1 MMTTS
6 EQTAVGILGWARRR
20 AFVLLVLVPTLLV
33 LGYQLLVASP
43 QYVSRTQYLIRGI
56 EAERPGATGLG
67 ALLGGTSEGSAR
79 EAAAIRDYLNSP
91 DAIAALK
98 AKGIDVA
105 ALYSRSDADWFS
117 RLRFEK
123 PRAETLLDY
132 YRSKVSIE
140 YDQEAGL
147 TRIAVRAFSPRDAQ
161 RLAATLVALGEAR
174 VNTFNQRALASAMAL
189 AGTDLDQAE
198 DELARIQGELTG
210 FRDLTGEI
218 DPAQGSVGENQQLR
232 LLEAQLAR
240 ERAELTSMSR
250 FLTPGSP
257 QMQIQQSRVAA
268 LESEAA
274 RIERRITGSPKA
286 LSGRLATYEALKL
299 RQDFAAKS
307 LQDAR
312 AGLLRAREQAGKQRL
327 FFVEVVKPNLS
338 ERPAYPRPWRNALA
352 LLTALAVAY
361 AIGWL
366 VLAGV
371 REHQAA

>member
-1 MMTTS
+1 MMTTADNAAAGLL
-6 EQTAVGILGWARRR
+6 TRARRH
-20 AFVLLVLVPTLLV
+20 AFVLVVLVPTLLV

-56 EAERPGATGLG
+56 ESERPGSTGLG
-67 ALLGGTSEGSAR
+67 ALLGGAQDHSAR
-79 EAAAIRDYLNSP
+79 EAGAIRDYLHSP
-91 DAIAALK
+91 DALTALRR
-98 AKGIDVA
+98 KGIDVA
-105 ALYSRSDADWFS
+105 ALYARGDADWFS
-117 RLRFEK
+117 RLRFAR

-132 YRSKVSIE
+132 YRGKVSVE
-140 YDQEAGL
+140 YDQEAGI
-147 TRIAVRAFSPRDAQ
+147 TRIAVRAFAPKDAQ
-161 RLAATLVALGEAR
+161 QLATTLVALGEAQ

-189 AGTDLDQAE
+189 AEQDRVQAE
-198 DELARIQGELTG
+198 DELARIQSELTG

-218 DPAQGSVGENQQLR
+218 DPALGSEGENQQLR
-232 LLEAQLAR
+232 ALEAQLAG

-257 QMQIQQSRVAA
+257 QIQIQASRVAA
-268 LESEAA
+268 LEGEAA
-274 RIERRITGSPKA
+274 RIDARITGSPKA
-286 LSGRLATYEALKL
+286 LSRRLGDYEELKL

-307 LQDAR
+307 LQEAR
-312 AGLLRAREQAGKQRL
+312 AGVVRAREQAGKQRL
-327 FFVEVVKPNLS
+327 FFVPVVQPNLP
-338 ERPAYPRPWRNALA
+338 EKPAYPRPWRNALA

>member
-1 MMTTS
+1 MMTTT
-6 EQTAVGILGWARRR
+6 ETAAAGLASRIKRR
-20 AFVLLVLVPTLLV
+20 AFAVLVLVPTLLV

-43 QYVSRTQYLIRGI
+43 QYVSRTEYLIRGI
-56 EAERPGATGLG
+56 EAERPSATGLG
-67 ALLGGTSEGSAR
+67 ALLAGADKGSAR
-79 EAAAIRDYLNSP
+79 EAGAIRDYLNSP

-132 YRSKVSIE
+132 YRGKVAIE
-140 YDQEAGL
+140 YDTEAGI
-147 TRIAVRAFSPRDAQ
+147 TRIAVRAFAPRDAQ
-161 RLAATLVALGEAR
+161 RLAATLVALGEAQ
-174 VNTFNQRALASAMAL
+174 VNTFNQRALSSAMAL
-189 AGTDLDQAE
+189 AQQDLVQAE

-218 DPAQGSVGENQQLR
+218 DPARGSEGENQQLR
-232 LLEAQLAR
+232 TLETQLAR

-257 QMQIQQSRVAA
+257 QVQIQQSRVSA
-268 LESEAA
+268 LEGEAA
-274 RIERRITGSPKA
+274 RIEGRITGSPKA
-286 LSGRLATYEALKL
+286 LSRRLGDYEALKL

-307 LQDAR
+307 LQEAR
-312 AGLLRAREQAGKQRL
+312 AAVVRAREQAGKQRL
-327 FFVEVVKPNLS
+327 FFVHVVQPNLP
-338 ERPAYPRPWRNALA
+338 EKPAYPRPWRNALA